1 MRTESLLGT
10 VAFLIIALVVGCT
23 TTRTLPDGT
32 VEVEQIDPAVLQAFV
47 QLASAALDVA
57 AATQADNDVD
67 VDDSESNLAR
77 DMVAMAGI
85 AQEIQLI
92 LADGITGE
100 EQERL
105 VELYEEAEEIL
116 DRNDIRLKLDIKKV
130 GVQNPRAFVHVLC
143 RSVHRRHYDGGGT
156 CDTRNF
162 FSRRRSW

>member
-67 VDDSESNLAR
+67 VDHSESNLAR
-77 DMVAMAGI
+77 DMVAMAAI

-92 LADGITGE
+92 FADGITAE

-105 VELYEEAEEIL
+105 VELYAQAEEIL
-116 DRNDIRLKLDIKKV
+116 DRNGVRLKLDIKK
-130 GVQNPRAFVHVLC
+130 
-143 RSVHRRHYDGGGT
+143 
-156 CDTRNF
+156 
-162 FSRRRSW
+162 

>member
-47 QLASAALDVA
+47 QLAQAALDVA

-67 VDDSESNLAR
+67 VDHSESNLAR
-77 DMVAMAGI
+77 DMVAMAAI
-85 AQEIQLI
+85 AQEIQI
-92 LADGITGE
+92 VLADGITAE

-105 VELYEEAEEIL
+105 VELYEQAEEIL
-116 DRNDIRLKLDIKKV
+116 DRNGVHLKIRLNK
-130 GVQNPRAFVHVLC
+130 
-143 RSVHRRHYDGGGT
+143 
-156 CDTRNF
+156 
-162 FSRRRSW
+162 

>member
-47 QLASAALDVA
+47 QLAQAALDVA

-67 VDDSESNLAR
+67 VDHSESNLAR
-77 DMVAMAGI
+77 DMVAMAAI
-85 AQEIQLI
+85 AQEIQI
-92 LADGITGE
+92 VLADGITAE

-105 VELYEEAEEIL
+105 VELYAQAEEIL
-116 DRNDIRLKLDIKKV
+116 DRNGVRLKLDIKK
-130 GVQNPRAFVHVLC
+130 
-143 RSVHRRHYDGGGT
+143 
-156 CDTRNF
+156 
-162 FSRRRSW
+162 

>member
-67 VDDSESNLAR
+67 VDHSESNLAR
-77 DMVAMAGI
+77 DMVAMAAI

-92 LADGITGE
+92 FADGITAE

-116 DRNDIRLKLDIKKV
+116 ERNGVRLKIRLNK
-130 GVQNPRAFVHVLC
+130 
-143 RSVHRRHYDGGGT
+143 
-156 CDTRNF
+156 
-162 FSRRRSW
+162 

>member
-67 VDDSESNLAR
+67 VDHSESNLAR
-77 DMVAMAGI
+77 DMVAMAAI

-92 LADGITGE
+92 FADGITAE

-116 DRNDIRLKLDIKKV
+116 DRNGVRLKIRLNK
-130 GVQNPRAFVHVLC
+130 
-143 RSVHRRHYDGGGT
+143 
-156 CDTRNF
+156 
-162 FSRRRSW
+162 

>member
-67 VDDSESNLAR
+67 VDHSESNLAR
-77 DMVAMAGI
+77 DMVAMAAI
-85 AQEIQLI
+85 AQEIQI
-92 LADGITGE
+92 VLADGITAE

-105 VELYEEAEEIL
+105 VELYAQAEEIL
-116 DRNDIRLKLDIKKV
+116 DRNGVRLKLDIKK
-130 GVQNPRAFVHVLC
+130 
-143 RSVHRRHYDGGGT
+143 
-156 CDTRNF
+156 
-162 FSRRRSW
+162 